1 MSVKG
6 GSRKGTGT
14 TWERLFRRGLSSFL
28 RGERKT
34 TYQHDKICAL
44 YYERNSDIRLFLSYV
59 ELDEWGREEV
69 LRFKEYL
76 REHYKVS
83 SANSMLAS
91 LNCFLKYE
99 GRMDCCVQT
108 FRQQRQIFRD
118 EKKELSRSE
127 YKRLVMEAER
137 RGNHRLSC
145 ILQTIGE
152 YRDTERAA
160 C

>member
-1 MSVKG
+1 MPRENTIVSFEAYLRSQEK
-6 GSRKGTGT
+6 
-14 TWERLFRRGLSSFL
+14 SSNTIEKYV
-28 RGERKT
+28 R
-34 TYQHDKICAL
+34 
-44 YYERNSDIRLFLSYV
+44 DIRLFLSYV

-137 RGNHRLSC
+137 RG
-145 ILQTIGE
+145 TTG
-152 YRDTERAA
+152 
-160 C
+160 